1 MNYRATLLTYDFKA
15 LGVTAPPFDALPFLS
30 KSEYDSVNLVYL
42 EWFSDLNPPPNKY
55 WFNGAVANMHYRIEA
70 MKQVLPI
77 LFRPTGL

>member
-42 EWFSDLNPPPNKY
+42 ERFSDLNPPPNKY
-55 WFNGAVANMHYRIEA
+55 
-70 MKQVLPI
+70 
-77 LFRPTGL
+77 